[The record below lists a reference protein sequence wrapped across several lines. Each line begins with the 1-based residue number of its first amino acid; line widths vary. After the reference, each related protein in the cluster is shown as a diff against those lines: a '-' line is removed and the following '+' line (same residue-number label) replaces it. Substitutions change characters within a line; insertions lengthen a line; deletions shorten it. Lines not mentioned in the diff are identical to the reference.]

1 MPLASLFVFQS
12 CSLVFNVFTLLILT
26 RPSEKFVLGVKF
38 TKQVSFIETEFPS
51 NRYYYDFLVVFFM
64 EANTVFVAMVFFTRF
79 YSDLVAMFLGFTS
92 FFISS

>member
-1 MPLASLFVFQS
+1 ME
-12 CSLVFNVFTLLILT
+12 N
-26 RPSEKFVLGVKF
+26 PSTTATALG
-38 TKQVSFIETEFPS
+38 SSSYLS